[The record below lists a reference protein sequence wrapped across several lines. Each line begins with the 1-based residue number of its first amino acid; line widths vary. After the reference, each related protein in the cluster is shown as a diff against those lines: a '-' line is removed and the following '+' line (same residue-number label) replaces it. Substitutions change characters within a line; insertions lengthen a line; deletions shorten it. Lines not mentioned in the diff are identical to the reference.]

1 MPRQPRLDAPGALHH
16 VMGRGIDGIKIF
28 SNRKDREDFLER
40 LADLCR
46 ADALSVYAWALMS
59 NHFHLLLRTGNQP
72 LSASMRKLLT
82 GYVVNYNRRHNRY
95 GHLLQNRYKSIICE
109 DDPYLLELTR
119 YIHLNPLRAGI
130 VKDLTELRGY
140 HWCGHSGIVG
150 TVKRKWQD
158 TETVLAYFGNRRKR
172 TIEKYE
178 DFVGEGI
185 EAGSRPELVGGGL
198 IRSLGGWSHVLS
210 FRRVGSKVFSDER
223 ILGSSE
229 FVKDIIA
236 DAEEKEKE
244 TLRLSLK
251 LSDLPS
257 LATKLCEREGIVE
270 AELRSGSRKKA
281 VVQSRRIFSQIAVR
295 KMGYSGADVAR
306 FLGITTSAVNR
317 LAISDELPEEEK
329 YL

>member
-1 MPRQPRLDAPGALHH
+1 MSRQPRLDAPGALHH

-28 SNRKDREDFLER
+28 RNTKDRKDFLER
-40 LADLCR
+40 LGDLCE
-46 ADALSVYAWALMS
+46 ADALRVYAWALMS

-72 LSASMRKLLT
+72 LSISMRKLLT

-95 GHLLQNRYKSIICE
+95 GHLFQNRYKSIICE

-130 VKDLTELRGY
+130 VKDLTGLRLY
-140 HWCGHSGIVG
+140 HWSGHSGIVG
-150 TVKRKWQD
+150 TVKRQWQD
-158 TETVLAYFGNRRKR
+158 TETVLAYFGKNRKKA
-172 TIEKYE
+172 IEEYQ

-185 EAGSRPELVGGGL
+185 EAGSRPDLVGGGL

-210 FRRVGSKVFSDER
+210 SRRVGRKVFSDER

-236 DAEEKEKE
+236 DAEQKEKE
-244 TLRLSLK
+244 TLRFASE

-257 LATKLCEREGIVE
+257 LAAKICEGEGIEE

-281 VVQSRRIFSQIAVR
+281 VVKSRRIFSQIAVK

-317 LAISDELPEEEK
+317 LAVSDEVPEMEK
-329 YL
+329 YV